1 MRTIRAELSAIMGLG
16 IVVVLAGGL
25 FGLWSSWNSITTLGS
40 KVQQGNANTFE
51 VLKMTLDFKKQV
63 QEWKDVLLRGS
74 DPAKFEKYWGNFE
87 KKEQEVQAE
96 GKELANRVDDP
107 EARALIG
114 QFLEAHRQMG
124 IDYRKG
130 LASFKE
136 AGFLPHAGDQAV
148 AGMDRAPTELLE
160 KASTRVKAAAEQ
172 MGAVAQKKGYR
183 TINECLVYVLVALG
197 FTLILINYLIKKLI
211 VTPADRLVESLGN
224 LERGD
229 FSIPAVWSREDELGK
244 IGASA
249 EKVRVTLGEMVNRL
263 SSAATDVA
271 GTARELS
278 LASEQMAGGMAELS
292 SQSVTVA
299 TASEQ
304 MSGTSADI
312 SSNCIGLAQE
322 ANTAS
327 DAAHTGAE
335 VVNATIQ
342 IMNNIAE
349 RVRFTAGTA
358 ASLGQRSEQIGA
370 IINTIEDIADQTNLL
385 ALNAAIEAARAG
397 EQGRGFAVV
406 ADEVRALAER
416 TTKATREI
424 GDMIRSMQQETL
436 TAVTAMDEGVREV
449 EKGSEEAAR
458 SNDAL
463 CRIMDQIKTVS
474 LKTEQIATA
483 AEEQSATTNESSR
496 NLNAMSEIVTRTAS
510 GSQDAARAAGH
521 LLTLSG
527 DLERM
532 VNQFKVA

>member
-16 IVVVLAGGL
+16 VVVVLAGGL

-40 KVQQGNANTFE
+40 KVKQGNANTFA

-63 QEWKDVLLRGS
+63 QEWKDVLLRGN
-74 DPAKFEKYWGNFE
+74 DPAKLEKYWGNFE

-96 GKELANRVDDP
+96 GKDLTKRLDDP
-107 EARALIG
+107 EARALIE

-124 IDYRKG
+124 VNYRKG
-130 LASFKE
+130 LAAFKE
-136 AGFLPHAGDQAV
+136 AGFVPHAGDQAV
-148 AGMDRAPTELLE
+148 AGMDRPPTELLE
-160 KASTRVKAAAEQ
+160 KSSTRVMATAEQ
-172 MGAVAQKKGYR
+172 MGTTAQKRGYR
-183 TINECLVYVLVALG
+183 SINECLVYMLVALVVTIG
-197 FTLILINYLIKKLI
+197 VIGYLIKKL
-211 VTPADRLVESLGN
+211 VVAPAERLVESLGN

-229 FSIPAVWSREDELGK
+229 FSVPAVWTRADELGK

-249 EKVRVTLGEMVNRL
+249 EKVRVTLGEMVQRVSL
-263 SSAATDVA
+263 ATTDVA

-278 LASEQMAGGMAELS
+278 RTSEQMASGMAELT

-312 SSNCIGLAQE
+312 SSNCVELTQE
-322 ANTAS
+322 ANMAS
-327 DAAHTGAE
+327 DAAYTGAE

-342 IMNNIAE
+342 IMNSIAE
-349 RVRFTAGTA
+349 RVRLTAGTA

-463 CRIMDQIKTVS
+463 SRIMDQIKTVS

-496 NLNAMSEIVTRTAS
+496 NLNSMSDIVTRTAS
-510 GSQDAARAAGH
+510 GSQEAARAAGH

-527 DLERM
+527 ELERM